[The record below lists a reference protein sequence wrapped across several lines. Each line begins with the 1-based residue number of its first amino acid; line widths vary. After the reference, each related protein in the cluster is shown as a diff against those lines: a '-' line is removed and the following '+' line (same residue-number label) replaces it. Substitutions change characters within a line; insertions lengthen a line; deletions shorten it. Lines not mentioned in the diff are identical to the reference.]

1 MDYRKY
7 NSFQKQG
14 QPSGAYVFR
23 PDPAN
28 ARPTEW
34 APLTHTYVYRGKVV
48 TEFWHEREHV
58 SELIRLNTNGQIE
71 VRTFMKGIPL
81 STQGTEVTFNV
92 RTEYKNKGIFYT
104 DSTGMAMQKRE
115 LNKRPQPFK
124 YTTVQPISS
133 NYFPLTSTILFDDLD
148 SQKRVSVYTD
158 RAQGGAV
165 IDEGMI
171 EVMINRRLYRDDYK
185 GVNEA
190 LNETDASGKPI
201 SFWVN
206 HIVSILDLNAV
217 DPAKEQGIDLLNRHT
232 EMKLNQPLQLFFGDI
247 SQDAP
252 MSISLDEL
260 NTAGEMK
267 DLKVNLF
274 PKAQGVIRLRIQNI
288 QDEIDHNTQ

>member
-1 MDYRKY
+1 M
-7 NSFQKQG
+7 
-14 QPSGAYVFR
+14 
-23 PDPAN
+23 
-28 ARPTEW
+28 
-34 APLTHTYVYRGKVV
+34 
-48 TEFWHEREHV
+48 
-58 SELIRLNTNGQIE
+58 
-71 VRTFMKGIPL
+71 
-81 STQGTEVTFNV
+81 
-92 RTEYKNKGIFYT
+92 
-104 DSTGMAMQKRE
+104 
-115 LNKRPQPFK
+115 
-124 YTTVQPISS
+124 
-133 NYFPLTSTILFDDLD
+133 
-148 SQKRVSVYTD
+148 
-158 RAQGGAV
+158 

-190 LNETDASGKPI
+190 LNETDSSGKPI

-274 PKAQGVIRLRIQNI
+274 PKAQGVIRLRI
-288 QDEIDHNTQ
+288 